1 MQEQYSKFMSKKI
14 VIALGGNALGSKPS
28 EQIKA
33 LKTTAKVIV
42 DLHAQGNSVLVCHG
56 NGPQVGMIFN
66 SFSEAFK
73 NKKIAESMSL
83 YSSGAMSQGY
93 IGLDIQNAVYNELKS
108 RSIKGSVA
116 SIVTQ
121 TLVDHND
128 EAFNNPTKPIGSFY
142 SKEEG
147 EKIAALNGWIVKE
160 DSGRGYRRV
169 VASPKPLEIIEKKV
183 IKSLLENNIVI
194 AGGGGGIPVYKDNQ
208 GKIHPIDAVI
218 DKDFTASKMAEL
230 IEADN
235 FIILTAVD
243 KIILNF
249 GTKNEIFIDKIN
261 VQDLQKHVDND
272 AFPAG
277 SMKPKVEAVIKF
289 TSLTGKD
296 SYIAD
301 LKFANKVL
309 SGERGTKIYK

>member
-1 MQEQYSKFMSKKI
+1 MSKRI

-33 LKTTAKVIV
+33 LETTSKVIV
-42 DLHAQGNSVLVCHG
+42 DLYEQGNNVLVCHG

-66 SFSEAFK
+66 SFSESYK
-73 NKKIAESMSL
+73 NKKIAEPMSL
-83 YSSGAMSQGY
+83 FNSGAMSQGY

-108 RSIKGSVA
+108 RSIKGNVA

-121 TLVDHND
+121 TLVDKND
-128 EAFNNPTKPIGSFY
+128 EAFNNPTKPIGAFY
-142 SKEEG
+142 SKEEA
-147 EKIAALNGWIVKE
+147 EKIANLNGWIVKE

-169 VASPKPLEIIEKKV
+169 VASPKPLEIIEKNV
-183 IKSLLENNIVI
+183 VKSLLENNIVI
-194 AGGGGGIPVYKDNQ
+194 AGGGGGIPVYKDDQ
-208 GKIHPIDAVI
+208 GKIHPVDAVI

-230 IEADN
+230 INADN

-249 GTKNEIFIDKIN
+249 GTDNQIFIDKIN
-261 VQDLQKHVDND
+261 VQDLQKHIDNNE
-272 AFPAG
+272 FPAG

-289 TSLTGKD
+289 TSSTGKD

-309 SGERGTKIYK
+309 SGEKGTKIYK